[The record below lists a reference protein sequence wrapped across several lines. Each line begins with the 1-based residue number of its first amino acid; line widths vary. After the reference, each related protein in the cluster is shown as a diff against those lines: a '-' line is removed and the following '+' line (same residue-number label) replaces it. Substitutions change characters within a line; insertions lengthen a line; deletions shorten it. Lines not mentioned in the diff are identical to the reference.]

1 MAVARLA
8 GTVDFPRVCG
18 GILNHTQ
25 TDRPAVS
32 SPLPDQRRL
41 IHLFKHYCLVAD
53 EEEDRQQ
60 RRCLVTKARSC
71 VGCQRQ
77 EAAPTAPCRLAAH
90 HSGHRRSLFSM
101 TRNGQLDWS
110 LDAREGTRRCTK
122 TGLPEPSLHST
133 RSNTLS
139 PRHPLGEK
147 QLLLPISPILLQ
159 VGRLRWTTASQ
170 GDSHLQGCIAGAS
183 RALLHAQA
191 HGQALCCV
199 ACWNS
204 NR

>member
-18 GILNHTQ
+18 GILNNTQ

-32 SPLPDQRRL
+32 SPLPGQRRL
-41 IHLFKHYCLVAD
+41 IHLFWYYCLVAD
-53 EEEDRQQ
+53 EEEDRQSPIVCGLPAAGGRTNCSLSSSRASLRSQ
-60 RRCLVTKARSC
+60 TELVQHDSKWPTGLESRR
-71 VGCQRQ
+71 
-77 EAAPTAPCRLAAH
+77 
-90 HSGHRRSLFSM
+90 
-101 TRNGQLDWS
+101 
-110 LDAREGTRRCTK
+110 TRRNTSMHKNCFA
-122 TGLPEPSLHST
+122 GLPEPSLHST

-147 QLLLPISPILLQ
+147 QLLLPIHVSYILLQ

-183 RALLHAQA
+183 RVLLHAQA
-191 HGQALCCV
+191 HGQALCRV
-199 ACWNS
+199 LEL
-204 NR
+204 